1 MAYFLVLSSSELEE
15 YRSTKSITEASMLL
29 GTIFYNDFELL
40 DAYGPLEMFGALGA
54 KIDLVSIG
62 EKVGHVRSSAGPK
75 TVVEYDFTNA
85 PDLDLI
91 LIPGGIGT
99 ITELEN
105 LALISF
111 LQERCPQSQVTM
123 SVCTGSA
130 LLAKTGLLDGL
141 AATSNKMFF
150 ELARSQSVNVDW
162 RESARWVDAGQYV
175 TSSGVSAGIDM
186 ALAVIERIYG
196 TDLADMVMNYTEYE
210 RHRDADQDPFA
221 HLLNQGE
228 LPG

>member
-1 MAYFLVLSSSELEE
+1 V
-15 YRSTKSITEASMLL
+15 RL

-40 DAYGPLEMFGALGA
+40 DAFGPLEMFGALGD
-54 KIDLVSIG
+54 KIELVTIA
-62 EKVGHVRSSAGPK
+62 EKVGNVRSSVGPK
-75 TVVEYDFTNA
+75 TVVDYDFNNA

-99 ITELEN
+99 IPELDN
-105 LALISF
+105 QALISF
-111 LQERCPQSQVTM
+111 LQDRCPQSQVTM

-130 LLAKTGLLDGL
+130 LLAKAGLLNGL

-150 ELARSQSVNVDW
+150 ELARSQGANIDW

-175 TSSGVSAGIDM
+175 TSSGVSAGTDM
-186 ALAVIERIYG
+186 ALGVIERLYG
-196 TDLADMVMNYTEYE
+196 AELAEMVMNYAEYQW
-210 RHRDADQDPFA
+210 HRDADLDPFA
-221 HLLNQGE
+221 QLLNQGE